1 MLENNEVAFGLDEQD
16 NPTANLAIETAKPLV
31 PATTQ
36 DPGDYPVRS
45 SRAAESRE
53 KTQRPQVWKPPQL
66 LDAPPPNDGYHH
78 RWIRHEVNGVV
89 DHKNL
94 SSRFREG
101 YEPVRLE
108 DYPDF
113 ECPTIE
119 DGKHAGTFTTGGLIL
134 CRISEEIVKQRNQ
147 YFESRSNDADA
158 AVDNDIL
165 KANDPRMPFDASER
179 ASRVTFGG
187 GRS

>member
-1 MLENNEVAFGLDEQD
+1 MLF
-16 NPTANLAIETAKPLV
+16 
-31 PATTQ
+31 
-36 DPGDYPVRS
+36 RS
-45 SRAAESRE
+45 
-53 KTQRPQVWKPPQL
+53 
-66 LDAPPPNDGYHH
+66 
-78 RWIRHEVNGVV
+78 
-89 DHKNL
+89 
-94 SSRFREG
+94 
-101 YEPVRLE
+101 
-108 DYPDF
+108 DF

-147 YFESRSNDADA
+147 YFESRSNAADA